1 MMQPTTT
8 AGPGDRGAK
17 TSSQVHWPSSDLV
30 GTSQMVVVRETLG
43 VACTACWSG
52 SFPVGCTSIQVMAT
66 LLDMSD
72 RLSIAIIS

>member
-1 MMQPTTT
+1 V
-8 AGPGDRGAK
+8 GAK
-17 TSSQVHWPSSDLV
+17 TSSRVHWPSSDLV

-52 SFPVGCTSIQVMAT
+52 SFPVGRTSIQVMAT

-72 RLSIAIIS
+72 RLSVAIIS